1 MSSENMEDEIVSD
14 YSIKGKSPNYQGLLN
29 AYSQDKQDMKSES
42 KVTPKLRKM
51 LDGRTEEERDK
62 DNRKMEKRAK
72 AIENKEW
79 REDVKEKAK
88 EIGKETA
95 KKVGEKISSVPDK
108 LRTAADITKKQTN
121 KILGPISDY
130 FQDIGEN
137 IQSKFGNLFNFD
149 LGPFTEFVHSAII
162 IIHFPIIANLLL
174 SHAKKS
180 TDVSLTLY
188 KYNSEN
194 KFLLICIYMWAGLI
208 FLVVLYLT
216 IMKFVSKT

>member
-1 MSSENMEDEIVSD
+1 M
-14 YSIKGKSPNYQGLLN
+14 
-29 AYSQDKQDMKSES
+29 
-42 KVTPKLRKM
+42 
-51 LDGRTEEERDK
+51 
-62 DNRKMEKRAK
+62 
-72 AIENKEW
+72 
-79 REDVKEKAK
+79 
-88 EIGKETA
+88 
-95 KKVGEKISSVPDK
+95 PDK
-108 LRTAADITKKQTN
+108 LKTAADITKKQTN

-149 LGPFTEFVHSAII
+149 LGPFTEFVHSII
-162 IIHFPIIANLLL
+162 IIFHFPIIANLLL

-180 TDVSLTLY
+180 TDISLTLY
-188 KYNSEN
+188 KYDSEN

>member
-29 AYSQDKQDMKSES
+29 AYSQDKQDMKYES
-42 KVTPKLRKM
+42 KVTPKLRKI

-72 AIENKEW
+72 AIERKEL

-108 LRTAADITKKQTN
+108 LKTAADITKKQTN

-149 LGPFTEFVHSAII
+149 LGPFTEFVHSII
-162 IIHFPIIANLLL
+162 IIFHFPIIANLLL

-188 KYNSEN
+188 KYDSEN

>member
-1 MSSENMEDEIVSD
+1 MSSENVEDEIVQD
-14 YSIKGKSPNYQGLLN
+14 YSIKGNFPNYQGYLN
-29 AYSQDKQDMKSES
+29 AYSQKKQDMKAES
-42 KVTPKLRKM
+42 KVKPKLRKM
-51 LDGRTEEERDK
+51 LDGRTQEERDK

-95 KKVGEKISSVPDK
+95 KNVGEKISSVPDK
-108 LRTAADITKKQTN
+108 LKTAADITKKQTN

-149 LGPFTEFVHSAII
+149 LGPFTEFVHSVII

-174 SHAKKS
+174 SNAKKS

-194 KFLLICIYMWAGLI
+194 KFLLMCVYMWAGLI
-208 FLVVLYLT
+208 YLVVLYLT